1 MSSTATRPMND
12 EEVFSE
18 MNKMVAFIRQEA
30 LEKAREIKVK
40 ADEEF
45 NIEKAKLV
53 RQESINVEEQFQR
66 KVKQAEVKQRI
77 LTSTLIN
84 KSRLQVLQAR
94 QEMLDSVFSDAQEAM
109 KNVPQDEGK
118 YLELLVDLCVQ
129 AFVQLNDGTVTVR
142 GRKADAALI
151 KRATEQ
157 AVAAYKEKTGKT
169 VRATVV
175 ESSPLSDTVLGGVRV
190 SALNDRISVDN
201 TLQARLDLSS
211 NYMLP
216 QLRNILF
223 GQSPN
228 RKFFN

>member
-1 MSSTATRPMND
+1 MSTATRPMND

-94 QEMLDSVFSDAQEAM
+94 QEMLDSVFSEAQEAM
-109 KNVPQDEGK
+109 KSVPQDEAK
-118 YLELLVDLCVQ
+118 YLELLVDLCLQ
-129 AFVQLNDGTVTVR
+129 AFVQLNDETVNVR
-142 GRKADAALI
+142 GRKADTELI
-151 KRATEQ
+151 KS
-157 AVAAYKEKTGKT
+157 AVEKAVVVYKEKTGKT

-175 ESSPLSDTVLGGVRV
+175 ETSPLHDSVLGGVRV

-211 NYMLP
+211 DRMLP

-223 GQSPN
+223 GQSPS
-228 RKFFN
+228 R

>member
-1 MSSTATRPMND
+1 MSTVARPLND

-53 RQESINVEEQFQR
+53 RQESINVEGQFQR

-84 KSRLQVLQAR
+84 KSRLEVLQER
-94 QEMLDSVFSDAQEAM
+94 QEMLDSVFVEAQQALKKLPED
-109 KNVPQDEGK
+109 KEK
-118 YLELLVDLCVQ
+118 YTKLLIDLCLQ
-129 AFVQLNDGTVTVR
+129 AFLQLSDDTVTVHA
-142 GRKADAALI
+142 RKTDLDLLKSALP
-151 KRATEQ
+151 KALEL
-157 AVAAYKEKTGKT
+157 YKERTGKDIS
-169 VRATVV
+169 ASAA
-175 ESSPLSDTVLGGVRV
+175 EDSPLPDSVLGGVRV
-190 SALNDRISVDN
+190 SALGGRISVDN
-201 TLQARLDLSS
+201 TLQERLDLSS
-211 NYMLP
+211 NRMLP
-216 QLRNILF
+216 QLRDVLF

-228 RKFFN
+228 RKFYN

>member
-1 MSSTATRPMND
+1 MSSASRPLND
-12 EEVFSE
+12 DEVYSE
-18 MNKMVAFIRQEA
+18 MNKMVAFIKQEA

-77 LTSTLIN
+77 MASTLIN

-94 QEMLDSVFSDAQEAM
+94 QEMLETVFSEAQQELA
-109 KNVPQDEGK
+109 KVPEDKEK
-118 YLELLVDLCVQ
+118 YHKLLVNLCVQ
-129 AFVQLNDGTVTVR
+129 AFVHLNDARVNVR
-142 GRKADAALI
+142 GRKADLDLV
-151 KRATEQ
+151 KK
-157 AVAAYKEKTGKT
+157 AVGEAVEIYKKKGKDIE
-169 VRATVV
+169 ATVV
-175 ESSPLSDTVLGGVRV
+175 EESTLPDSVLGGVRV

-201 TLQARLDLSS
+201 TLLTRLDLSS
-211 NYMLP
+211 DRMLP
-216 QLRNILF
+216 QLRDVLF

-228 RKFFN
+228 RKFYN

>member
-1 MSSTATRPMND
+1 MSVVSRPLND
-12 EEVFSE
+12 EEVYSE

-94 QEMLDSVFSDAQEAM
+94 QEMLETVFSDAQQALA
-109 KNVPQDEGK
+109 KVPEDKAK
-118 YLELLVDLCVQ
+118 YQKMLVELCVQ
-129 AFVQLNDGTVTVR
+129 AFVQLNDRRVNVR
-142 GRKADAALI
+142 GRKADLDVVKAAV
-151 KRATEQ
+151 EE
-157 AVAAYKEKTGKT
+157 AVMIYKKDGKDIT
-169 VRATVV
+169 ATVV
-175 ESSPLSDTVLGGVRV
+175 EDSPLPDSVLGGVRV
-190 SALNDRISVDN
+190 SALGDRISVDN
-201 TLQARLDLSS
+201 TLIARLELSS
-211 NYMLP
+211 DRMLP
-216 QLRNILF
+216 QLRNTLF

-228 RKFFN
+228 RKFYN

>member
-1 MSSTATRPMND
+1 MSSVSRPLND
-12 EEVFSE
+12 DEVYSE
-18 MNKMVAFIRQEA
+18 MNKMVAFIKQEA

-77 LTSTLIN
+77 MTSTLIN

-94 QEMLDSVFSDAQEAM
+94 QEMLETVFSEAQQELA
-109 KNVPQDEGK
+109 KVPEDKEK
-118 YLELLVDLCVQ
+118 YQKLLVDLCVQ
-129 AFVQLNDGTVTVR
+129 AFVHLNDARVNVR
-142 GRKADAALI
+142 GRKADLDLV
-151 KRATEQ
+151 KK
-157 AVAAYKEKTGKT
+157 AVVEAVEIYKKDGKQIE
-169 VRATVV
+169 ATVV
-175 ESSPLSDTVLGGVRV
+175 ESSSLPDSVLGGVRV
-190 SALNDRISVDN
+190 SALNDRISVNN

-211 NYMLP
+211 DRMLP
-216 QLRNILF
+216 QLRDTLF

-228 RKFFN
+228 RKFYN

>member
-1 MSSTATRPMND
+1 MSVVSRPLND
-12 EEVFSE
+12 EEVYSE

-94 QEMLDSVFSDAQEAM
+94 QEMLETVFSDAREALA
-109 KNVPQDEGK
+109 KVPEDKEK
-118 YLELLVDLCVQ
+118 YQKMLVELCVQ
-129 AFVQLNDGTVTVR
+129 AFVQLNDRRVNVR
-142 GRKADAALI
+142 VRKADLDVI
-151 KRATEQ
+151 KTAVEE
-157 AVAAYKEKTGKT
+157 AVAIYKKDGKDIT
-169 VRATVV
+169 ATVV
-175 ESSPLSDTVLGGVRV
+175 EDSPLPDSVLGGVRV
-190 SALNDRISVDN
+190 SALGDRISVDN
-201 TLQARLDLSS
+201 TLVARLELSS
-211 NYMLP
+211 DRMLP
-216 QLRNILF
+216 QLRNTLF

-228 RKFFN
+228 RKFYN

>member
-1 MSSTATRPMND
+1 MSSVSRPLND
-12 EEVFSE
+12 DEVYSE
-18 MNKMVAFIRQEA
+18 MNKMVAFIKQEA

-77 LTSTLIN
+77 MTSTLIN

-94 QEMLDSVFSDAQEAM
+94 QEMLETVFSGAQQELA
-109 KNVPQDEGK
+109 KVPEDKEK
-118 YLELLVDLCVQ
+118 YQKLLVDLCVQ
-129 AFVQLNDGTVTVR
+129 AFVHLNDSRVNVR
-142 GRKADAALI
+142 GRKADLDLV
-151 KRATEQ
+151 KK
-157 AVAAYKEKTGKT
+157 AVVEAVEIYKKNGKQIE
-169 VRATVV
+169 ATVV
-175 ESSPLSDTVLGGVRV
+175 ESSSLPDSVLGGVRV

-211 NYMLP
+211 DRMLP
-216 QLRNILF
+216 QLRDTLF

-228 RKFFN
+228 RKFYN

>member
-1 MSSTATRPMND
+1 MSTVARPMND

-18 MNKMVAFIRQEA
+18 MNKMVAFIKQEA

-66 KVKQAEVKQRI
+66 KVKQIEVKQRI
-77 LTSTLIN
+77 MTSTLIN
-84 KSRLQVLQAR
+84 KSRLEILQQR
-94 QEMLDSVFSDAQEAM
+94 QEMLEQVFAEAQAALA
-109 KNVPQDEGK
+109 KVPDNKDQYSK
-118 YLELLVDLCVQ
+118 LLVTLCAQ
-129 AFVQLNDGTVTVR
+129 AFLQLNDPTVNVR
-142 GRKADAALI
+142 SRKADVALVKAAVS
-151 KRATEQ
+151 KATEI
-157 AVAAYKEKTGKT
+157 YKEKTGKDIK
-169 VRATVV
+169 ATVV
-175 ESSPLSDTVLGGVRV
+175 DDDPLADAVLGGVRV
-190 SALNDRISVDN
+190 STLNDRISVDN
-201 TLQARLDLSS
+201 TLLARLDLSS
-211 NYMLP
+211 DRMLP

>member
-1 MSSTATRPMND
+1 MSTAIRPMND

-18 MNKMVAFIRQEA
+18 MNKMVAFIRQES

-53 RQESINVEEQFQR
+53 RQESINVEEQFRR

-94 QEMLDSVFSDAQEAM
+94 QEMLDTVFSDAQQAM
-109 KNVPQDEGK
+109 KSIPLDEEK
-118 YLELLVDLCVQ
+118 YLKLLVGLCVQ
-129 AFVQLNDGTVTVR
+129 TFVQLNDATVNVR
-142 GRKADAALI
+142 GRKADTALI
-151 KRATEQ
+151 KRAAER
-157 AVAAYKEKTGKT
+157 AATIYQEKTGKSVNVT
-169 VRATVV
+169 VA
-175 ESSPLSDTVLGGVRV
+175 EGSPLPDTVLGGVRV

-211 NYMLP
+211 DRMLP

-228 RKFFN
+228 RRFFN

>member
-1 MSSTATRPMND
+1 MSVVSRPLND
-12 EEVFSE
+12 EEVYSE

-94 QEMLDSVFSDAQEAM
+94 QEMLETVFSDAQQALA
-109 KNVPQDEGK
+109 KVPEDKEK
-118 YLELLVDLCVQ
+118 YQKMLVQLCVQ
-129 AFVQLNDGTVTVR
+129 AFVQLNDRRVNVR
-142 GRKADAALI
+142 GRKADLDVI
-151 KRATEQ
+151 KTAVEE
-157 AVAAYKEKTGKT
+157 AVAIYKKDGKDIT
-169 VRATVV
+169 ATVV
-175 ESSPLSDTVLGGVRV
+175 EDSPLPDSVLGGVRV
-190 SALNDRISVDN
+190 SALGDRISVDN
-201 TLQARLDLSS
+201 TLIARLELSS
-211 NYMLP
+211 DRMLP
-216 QLRNILF
+216 QLRNTLF

-228 RKFFN
+228 RKFYN

>member
-1 MSSTATRPMND
+1 MSSVSRPLND
-12 EEVFSE
+12 DEVYSE
-18 MNKMVAFIRQEA
+18 MNKMVAFIKQEA

-77 LTSTLIN
+77 MTSTLIN

-94 QEMLDSVFSDAQEAM
+94 QEMLETVFSEAQQELA
-109 KNVPQDEGK
+109 KVPEDKEK
-118 YLELLVDLCVQ
+118 YQKLLVDLCVQ
-129 AFVQLNDGTVTVR
+129 AFVHLNDARVNVR
-142 GRKADAALI
+142 GRKADLDLV
-151 KRATEQ
+151 KK
-157 AVAAYKEKTGKT
+157 AVVEAVEIYKKDGKQIE
-169 VRATVV
+169 ATVV
-175 ESSPLSDTVLGGVRV
+175 ESSSLPDSVLGGVRV
-190 SALNDRISVDN
+190 SALNDRINVDN

-211 NYMLP
+211 DRMLP
-216 QLRNILF
+216 QLRDTLF

-228 RKFFN
+228 RKFYN

>member
-1 MSSTATRPMND
+1 MSTAIRPMND

-18 MNKMVAFIRQEA
+18 MNKMVAFIRQES

-53 RQESINVEEQFQR
+53 RQESINVEEQFRR

-94 QEMLDSVFSDAQEAM
+94 QEMLDTVFSDAQQAM
-109 KNVPQDEGK
+109 KSIPLDEEK
-118 YLELLVDLCVQ
+118 YLKLLVGLCVQ
-129 AFVQLNDGTVTVR
+129 AFVQLNDATVNVR
-142 GRKADAALI
+142 GRKADTALI
-151 KRATEQ
+151 KRAAER
-157 AVAAYKEKTGKT
+157 AAAIYQEKTGKSVNVT
-169 VRATVV
+169 VA
-175 ESSPLSDTVLGGVRV
+175 EGSPLPDTVLGGVRV

-211 NYMLP
+211 DRMLP

-228 RKFFN
+228 RRFFN

>member
-1 MSSTATRPMND
+1 MSAVSRPMND

-66 KVKQAEVKQRI
+66 KVKQIEVKQRI

-84 KSRLQVLQAR
+84 KSRLEILQQR
-94 QEMLDSVFSDAQEAM
+94 QQMLDSVFAEAQQALA
-109 KNVPQDEGK
+109 KVPDDQEK
-118 YLELLVDLCVQ
+118 YSQLLVNLCAQ
-129 AFVQLNDGTVTVR
+129 AFVQLNDQTVNVR
-142 GRKADAALI
+142 GRKADVELI
-151 KRATEQ
+151 KQ
-157 AVAAYKEKTGKT
+157 AVPKAAELYKQKTGKD
-169 VRATVV
+169 VKATVV
-175 ESSPLSDTVLGGVRV
+175 EDDVLADSVLGGVRV
-190 SALNDRISVDN
+190 SALGDRISVDN

-211 NYMLP
+211 DRMLP
-216 QLRNILF
+216 QLRNVLF
-223 GQSPN
+223 GQSSN

>member
-1 MSSTATRPMND
+1 MSAVSRPLND

-30 LEKAREIKVK
+30 MEKAREIKVK

-53 RQESINVEEQFQR
+53 RQESINVEEQFRR
-66 KVKQAEVKQRI
+66 KVKQAQVKQRI

-84 KSRLQVLQAR
+84 KSRLELLQER
-94 QEMLDSVFSDAQEAM
+94 QTMLDSVFADAQKALAEVP
-109 KNVPQDEGK
+109 KNKDK
-118 YLELLVDLCVQ
+118 YGDLLVSLCAQ
-129 AFVQLNDGTVTVR
+129 AFFQLNDAKVNVR
-142 GRKADAALI
+142 VRKDDIALVRTAAP
-151 KRATEQ
+151 KAAEQ
-157 AVAAYKEKTGKT
+157 YRDKTGREIT
-169 VRATVV
+169 ISIIDQ
-175 ESSPLSDTVLGGVRV
+175 EPLPDSVLGGVRV

-201 TLQARLDLSS
+201 TLQARLDLSADG
-211 NYMLP
+211 MLP
-216 QLRNILF
+216 QLRNVLF

>member
-1 MSSTATRPMND
+1 MSTATRPMND

-18 MNKMVAFIRQEA
+18 MNKMVAFIKQEA

-66 KVKQAEVKQRI
+66 KVKQAEVRQRI

-84 KSRLQVLQAR
+84 KSRLQVLQQR
-94 QEMLDSVFSDAQEAM
+94 QEMLDSIFSDAQNALAE
-109 KNVPQDEGK
+109 VPNDTEQYSK
-118 YLELLVDLCVQ
+118 LLVNLCVQ
-129 AFVQLNDGTVTVR
+129 AFVHLNDATVNVR
-142 GRKADAALI
+142 GRKADAELI
-151 KRATEQ
+151 KE
-157 AVAAYKEKTGKT
+157 AVPKAVEIYKEKTGKSIS
-169 VRATVV
+169 ATVV
-175 ESSPLSDTVLGGVRV
+175 VDSPLPDTVLGGVRI
-190 SALNDRISVDN
+190 SALNGRITVDN

-211 NYMLP
+211 DRMLP
-216 QLRNILF
+216 QLRNVLF

>member
-1 MSSTATRPMND
+1 MSTVARPLND

-53 RQESINVEEQFQR
+53 RQESINVEGQFQR

-84 KSRLQVLQAR
+84 KSRLEVLQER
-94 QEMLDSVFSDAQEAM
+94 QEMLDSVFVQAQQALKKLPED
-109 KNVPQDEGK
+109 KDKYGK
-118 YLELLVDLCVQ
+118 LLIDLCLQ
-129 AFVQLNDGTVTVR
+129 AFLQLKDATVTVR
-142 GRKADAALI
+142 GRKADLDLL
-151 KRATEQ
+151 KS
-157 AVAAYKEKTGKT
+157 AVSKAEDLYKEKTSKDIS
-169 VRATVV
+169 ATVV
-175 ESSPLSDTVLGGVRV
+175 EDSPLPDTVLGGVRV
-190 SALNDRISVDN
+190 SALGDRINVDN

-211 NYMLP
+211 NRMLP
-216 QLRNILF
+216 QLRDVLF

-228 RKFFN
+228 RKFYN